1 MAYPNILYKGQYTLK
16 RVLTMPADAAIT
28 IADIGKTVIPDA
40 TGNIVLSTDG
50 ALFYGVLRTINVNDN
65 VCTVDF
71 SGVHEF
77 TAAGAVAAGQ
87 AIVPSGILGTHVKID
102 GVGTLATATTKAV
115 ALNTATDTE
124 KVQIFF
130 LN

>member
-1 MAYPNILYKGQYTLK
+1 MAYPQILYKGQYTLK

-28 IADIGKTVIPDA
+28 AADIGKAVIPDA
-40 TGNIVLSTDG
+40 TGNIVLATDL
-50 ALFYGVLRTINVNDN
+50 ALFFGVLRTINVNDN

-77 TAAGAVAAGQ
+77 TAEGAIAAGQ
-87 AIVPSGILGTHVKID
+87 ALVPSGVLGTHMIID
-102 GVGTLATATTKAV
+102 GVGVLATATTKAI
-115 ALNTATDTE
+115 ALNTAADTE

>member
-16 RVLTMPADAAIT
+16 RVLTMSSDAAIT
-28 IADIGKTVIPDA
+28 ADDIGKTVTPNA
-40 TGNIVLSTDG
+40 TGDIVLTGDG
-50 ALFYGVLRTINVNDN
+50 ALFHGVLRTVNVNDN

-77 TAAGAVAAGQ
+77 TAAGAVVPGQ
-87 AIVPSGILGTHVKID
+87 LLVPSGILGTQVKAD
-102 GVGTLATATTKAV
+102 GVGVLATATTKVV
-115 ALNTATDTE
+115 ALTAAADTE
-124 KVQIFF
+124 LVQVMF